1 VRAEIDAYASFG
13 FRPLSLE
20 QVSNWAN
27 GKSSWSVDWGQRLA
41 HMAKILVGW
50 ILMTLLLSVGAP
62 FWEDTLESLFGLKN
76 ILRMSSETKNVE
88 TKSGTGQPKT

>member
-1 VRAEIDAYASFG
+1 
-13 FRPLSLE
+13 
-20 QVSNWAN
+20 
-27 GKSSWSVDWGQRLA
+27 
-41 HMAKILVGW
+41 MAKILVGW